1 MMQVFNF
8 ESECVIKT
16 FELIQGRQEG
26 ATTLAIPYILK
37 IAVLLCF
44 LMFLDQY
51 FFFLVHGV
59 RQIRSNIIYHFEI
72 SKLLRL
78 ILL

>member
-26 ATTLAIPYILK
+26 ATTLVIPYILK
-37 IAVLLCF
+37 IAVLLHF
-44 LMFLDQY
+44 LMCLDHY
-51 FFFLVHGV
+51 CFFLVDKA

-72 SKLLRL
+72 SK
-78 ILL
+78 